1 MLSMEEDK
9 KSFKVARKES
19 SLNHKNKRKEKAWTK
34 LKESWRLGIGML
46 PLHY

>member
-19 SLNHKNKRKEKAWTK
+19 SLNLKKERKRKK
-34 LKESWRLGIGML
+34 LGRNWRRVGGLE
-46 PLHY
+46 